1 MLVACDGK
9 TSLCAPA
16 VGMLAVRN
24 GCAPVGRPF
33 PAGAVPVAA
42 PRGGGGAGPARRA
55 CGRAQ
60 CWLAVAGCFVSPA
73 LLSTGGRSVQEG
85 VRVRD
90 SSRVLLRVIQVRI
103 SGRLAERCRLRT
115 RVCRARGRVR
125 AALHALTGHTA
136 VAGGRGSFL
145 GCEDDRGGEE
155 TAPASRELVPGRACC
170 TTRAS
175 VSSVEGAGQHRSTQW
190 SVRGHRRGMW
200 RSMACETGVAAG
212 SGRLSA
218 GCRACSG
225 VRHRSACAGQGREGV
240 ASGGDF
246 GARLSLSSCCP

>member
-115 RVCRARGRVR
+115 RVCRARVVNARACACSFARAHWTHRSRRGQRQLPGVR
-125 AALHALTGHTA
+125 ARQRW
-136 VAGGRGSFL
+136 GRNSPCL
-145 GCEDDRGGEE
+145 
-155 TAPASRELVPGRACC
+155 A
-170 TTRAS
+170 
-175 VSSVEGAGQHRSTQW
+175 GAGAGPRLLHDACFRFFRGRS
-190 SVRGHRRGMW
+190 R
-200 RSMACETGVAAG
+200 AAQKHP
-212 SGRLSA
+212 
-218 GCRACSG
+218 
-225 VRHRSACAGQGREGV
+225 VVGQGTPQGHV
-240 ASGGDF
+240 AFDG
-246 GARLSLSSCCP
+246 L